1 MENKERDRL
10 LASIQRLNR
19 LILILLFAI
28 VFLVVYI
35 EFKPKF
41 NFFKHEKIETTPYI
55 ENVLTPEDSAWQEAM
70 VDMWYA
76 PDIDK
81 VLDAKVRKQLDY
93 GKDLI
98 VHTAKYFGPN
108 GSIRKS
114 TNGLNCQNC
123 HLDAGTKPWG
133 NNYAAVKYGYPR
145 YRPRSGA
152 IESIEKRINDCF
164 ERSLNGLALDP
175 SSPEMKAIKAYIQF
189 LGSNTKKSDK
199 PKGAGIYD
207 LPLLKRA
214 ASPQNGKSIYDQKC
228 ASCHGADGQG
238 QLNPDKIEYL
248 YPPLWGPNAYN
259 EGAGLYRLSRL
270 AGYVRY
276 NMPFG
281 VGIDS
286 PQLSNEEA
294 WDVAAFVNSQPHPTK
309 DLSKDWPKMEEKPM
323 DHPFGPFADG
333 FSEKQHKL
341 GPFQSIKAAKKKKK

>member
-1 MENKERDRL
+1 MENKERERL

-19 LILILLFAI
+19 VIILMVFAM
-28 VFLVVYI
+28 VFLVIYI
-35 EFKPKF
+35 EYKPKF
-41 NFFKHEKIETTPYI
+41 NFFKHEKIETVPYV
-55 ENVLTPEDSAWQEAM
+55 EQVLTPEDSAWQEAM

-81 VLDAKVRKQLDY
+81 VMDAKIRKQLEY

-98 VHTAKYFGPN
+98 AHTAKYFGPN

-152 IESIEKRINDCF
+152 IETIEKRINDCF

-175 SSPEMKAIKAYIQF
+175 SSQEMKAMKAYIQF
-189 LGSNTKKSDK
+189 LGSNTKKGDK

-270 AGYVRY
+270 AGYVRF

-281 VGIDS
+281 VTIDA

>member
-1 MENKERDRL
+1 MENKERERL

-19 LILILLFAI
+19 VIILMVFAM

-35 EFKPKF
+35 EYKPKF
-41 NFFKHEKIETTPYI
+41 NFFKHEKIETVPYV
-55 ENVLTPEDSAWQEAM
+55 EQVLTPEDSAWQEAM

-81 VLDAKVRKQLDY
+81 VMDAKVRKQLDY

-98 VHTAKYFGPN
+98 AHTAKYFGPN

-152 IESIEKRINDCF
+152 IETIEKRINDCF
-164 ERSLNGLALDP
+164 ERSLNGEALDP
-175 SSPEMKAIKAYIQF
+175 NSPEMKAMKAYIMF
-189 LGSNTKKSDK
+189 LGSNTKKGDK

-214 ASPQNGKSIYDQKC
+214 ASTEKGKAIYDNKC

-238 QLNPDKIEYL
+238 QLNPDKIEYA

-294 WDVAAFVNSQPHPTK
+294 WDVAAFVNSQPHPKK
-309 DLSKDWPKMEEKPM
+309 DLSKDWPKIEEKPM

-341 GPFQSIKAAKKKKK
+341 GPFQVIKAAKKKKK

>member
-98 VHTAKYFGPN
+98 AHTAKYFGPN

-164 ERSLNGLALDP
+164 ERSLNGLALDT

-214 ASPQNGKSIYDQKC
+214 ASPEKGRAIYDQKC

-248 YPPLWGPNAYN
+248 YPPLWGPNAYS
-259 EGAGLYRLSRL
+259 EGAGLFRLSRL
-270 AGYVRY
+270 AGYVRF

-281 VGIDS
+281 VTIDA

-294 WDVAAFVNSQPHPTK
+294 WDIAAFVNSQPHPKK
-309 DLSKDWPKMEEKPM
+309 DLSKDWPNIEEKPM

-333 FSEKQHKL
+333 FSERQHKY
-341 GPFQSIKAAKKKKK
+341 GPFQSIKVAKKKKK